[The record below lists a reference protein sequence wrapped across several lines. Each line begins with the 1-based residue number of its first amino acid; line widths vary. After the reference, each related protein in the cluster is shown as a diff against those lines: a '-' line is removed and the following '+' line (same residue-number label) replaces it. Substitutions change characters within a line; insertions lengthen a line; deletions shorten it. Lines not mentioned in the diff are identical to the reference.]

1 MMNFGH
7 FGGGFGMRGHG
18 HRHNIDDDQTPSHY
32 DAQIIKRM
40 MKYFVPFRNL
50 ILVSILSMFFY
61 TGVTIATPW
70 LIGTIIDTHIT
81 PSSSEGLLI
90 ALLVLISLAFIHFG
104 SNYTYIRIIARIST
118 KVLLSMR
125 INLFGHMHK
134 LSQSFFDQNEVG
146 RLISRLIHDI
156 EQLRE
161 FLSIFIIT
169 LGDLISLFGILTIM
183 FLMNVQ
189 LALLAVITVPI
200 WIIIITLWQKHA
212 RKAFYR
218 TRVTTANV
226 NAQLNEN
233 ISGIR
238 LIQSLNREKPNA
250 RMFDNTNYSNL
261 ESHLT
266 ATRFQAALMPG
277 VEILNSISISL
288 IIFVGGLT
296 ILNGNTNF
304 TIGELIAFLL
314 YTYRLYEPIR
324 QLSMQYGSLQRAMV
338 AAQRVFKILDTNP
351 EIEFRKTNSNFIYS
365 KGNIEFNNVNFH
377 YKNTDL
383 VLTDINLQIKHGETI
398 AIVGPTGG
406 GKTSLVSVLTRLYD
420 ITSGEILIDGKN
432 IKTLS
437 QQDIAKNITM
447 IPQDP
452 FLFSNTILENIR
464 YGKTDASK
472 EEIVKVCELIGIHNF
487 ILKLPSGY
495 NHFVQE
501 GGVSLSVGER
511 QLICLARALITNS
524 NIVILDE
531 ATSNIDSSTEESI
544 SRTLNQMFSKKTV
557 IIIAHRLSTAKN
569 ANKINVIENSKIT
582 ETGTHDTLIKQKGTY
597 YNLWEN
603 KAKPIKGN

>member
-7 FGGGFGMRGHG
+7 YGGGYGMRGRG
-18 HRHNIDDDQTPSHY
+18 YRNNIDDDQTPSHY
-32 DAQIIKRM
+32 DSQIIKRM
-40 MKYFVPFRNL
+40 IKYFIPYRYL
-50 ILVSILSMFFY
+50 IIVSILAMFFY

-70 LIGTIIDTHIT
+70 WIGKIIEKHIN
-81 PSSSEGLLI
+81 SSSAEGFPVALLI
-90 ALLVLISLAFIHFG
+90 LIVLGIMHFIG
-104 SNYTYIRIIARIST
+104 NYAYIRVIARIST
-118 KVLLSMR
+118 KVLLSIR
-125 INLFGHMHK
+125 INLFKHMHK

-146 RLISRLIHDI
+146 RLISRLVHDI

-161 FLSIFIIT
+161 FLSIFVIT

-183 FLMNVQ
+183 FIMNVQ
-189 LALLAVITVPI
+189 LALLSIITIPI
-200 WIIIITLWQKHA
+200 WIIIITLWQRHA

-250 RMFDNTNYSNL
+250 RMFGNTNYSNL

-288 IIFVGGLT
+288 IIFIGGLT

-324 QLSMQYGSLQRAMV
+324 QLSMQYGFLQRAMV
-338 AAQRVFKILDTNP
+338 AGQRVFKILDTDP
-351 EIEFRKTNSNFIYS
+351 EIEFRKTSSHFIYS
-365 KGNIEFNNVNFH
+365 KGDIEFKNVNFH
-377 YKNTDL
+377 YTNTDL

-420 ITSGEILIDGKN
+420 VTSGEITIDGKN

-464 YGKTDASK
+464 YGKTDATQ
-472 EEIVKVCELIGIHNF
+472 EEVEKVCKLIGIHNF

-495 NHFVQE
+495 NHFIQE

-544 SRTLNQMFSKKTV
+544 SHTLNQIFSKKTV

-569 ANKINVIENSKIT
+569 ADKINVIENSKIT

-603 KAKPIKGN
+603 KAKSTER